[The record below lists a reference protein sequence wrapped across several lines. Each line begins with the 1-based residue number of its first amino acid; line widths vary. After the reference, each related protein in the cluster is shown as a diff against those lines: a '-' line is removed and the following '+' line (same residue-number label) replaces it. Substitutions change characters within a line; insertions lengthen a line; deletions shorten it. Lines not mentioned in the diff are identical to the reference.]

1 MIRTIRLFS
10 FLLIPFVP
18 GTAVPPAIPVP
29 SQVERLLGLSG
40 APSRPALEAALS
52 AHHRAVK
59 DGNVTN
65 NRYLTVIDYT
75 LPSAQ
80 ERLWVFDLRL
90 ETIVRR
96 ELVAHGK
103 GSGDAMAT
111 TFSNRDGSHM
121 SSLGLFVT
129 DSTYIGSNGY
139 SLRLRG
145 LDPGVNDRAFQR
157 AIVIHG
163 AKYVSSEIAKTG
175 RLGRSWGCP
184 AVNIYI
190 ARAFIDTIKDG
201 TVLFAFGPKT

>member
-1 MIRTIRLFS
+1 MIRTIRFLS

-18 GTAVPPAIPVP
+18 GTAVPVNDNPPGQA
-29 SQVERLLGLSG
+29 ERLLRLAG
-40 APSRPALEAALS
+40 APSRSALKAALS
-52 AHHRAVK
+52 AYYNAVK
-59 DGNVTN
+59 EGNVTD

-80 ERLWVFDLRL
+80 ERLWVFNLSL

-111 TFSNRDGSHM
+111 AFSNRDGSHM
-121 SSLGLFVT
+121 SSLGLFLT
-129 DSTYIGSNGY
+129 DQAYIGSNGY

-145 LDPGVNDRAFQR
+145 LERGVNDRAYER

-163 AKYVSSEIAKTG
+163 AKYVSAEIAKTG
-175 RLGRSWGCP
+175 KVGRSWGCP
-184 AVNIYI
+184 AVSMQA
-190 ARAFIDTIKDG
+190 ARALIDTIKNG
-201 TVLFAFGPKT
+201 TVLFAFGPN